1 MKMHFIALKKA
12 VPIALVLALVLALSA
27 CESGKDQV
35 TEFKI
40 RNDRV
45 GTEVSFNLP
54 AVKRIGTWWIINSAR
69 PRKISATI
77 PKATI

>member
-1 MKMHFIALKKA
+1 MKMHFMALKKA

-54 AVKRIGTWWIINSAR
+54 NNEADWDVVDHQFGVTSEDF
-69 PRKISATI
+69 TYD
-77 PKATI
+77 PKGDV